1 MMECASCRL
10 DVNNEIS
17 ALPTLIVTIA
27 KLPKSLTAVEI
38 CDVTTSW
45 KDIPVSRGGVGV
57 VSLFMFLSYF
67 LVVVHR
73 GGGQ

>member
-27 KLPKSLTAVEI
+27 KLPKSLTSVEI
-38 CDVTTSW
+38 CDVITSW
-45 KDIPVSRGGVGV
+45 KDIPVSRGGV